1 MRSSADWYCHA
12 LGIVV
17 IALFVGCSGCNRQSV
32 QNEMQITVPLRTGD
46 VVCRA
51 GTGMWSD
58 FFRMFSPRDRRFS
71 HAGIVLVE
79 QDGKVFVIHAEADDF
94 TAVGKVYQQPLERYV
109 RNSRAA
115 VVFRLQSPHPVL
127 EDPALAAAAIRQYLS
142 CPFDA
147 AFDLKTPKSLY
158 CTELVY
164 RFFADITPAIHL
176 KTKRYFWKECVPVD
190 SCCDPDFFAELQT
203 LKK

>member
-1 MRSSADWYCHA
+1 MAATKLTGIFDIELFESHGDFYLNEVNLRYGAAGYAVTAMGINLPGIYADYHYGRSFTFTDT
-12 LGIVV
+12 I
-17 IALFVGCSGCNRQSV
+17 
-32 QNEMQITVPLRTGD
+32 
-46 VVCRA
+46 
-51 GTGMWSD
+51 
-58 FFRMFSPRDRRFS
+58 
-71 HAGIVLVE
+71 